1 MIKEKNE
8 ETGEVKVIFSSEEFK
23 KLKIFGGAAAVLLIL
38 SISLAGWAGYSTNA
52 LHAENEL
59 YRSQLKMAD
68 EKMQALENKAK
79 TVEKISGQLQELVRT
94 NGGTVPE
101 NTGMGTGGIGGAS
114 TVPDIAKTA
123 GNKKEDDEKIAVSET
138 PGELLKEMRR
148 LDERLDKQIR
158 LVVALRSEFM
168 NQAYGAVSSV
178 VNPTAE
184 TPNIWPVAGS
194 ISSYYG
200 YRTSPGGIGSTF
212 HEGVDIAG
220 DYGTPISATAAGT
233 VTQAGWVGGYGYL
246 VEVKHADGIVTRYGH
261 NSAVLVYEGQHV
273 DQGSMIALMGS
284 TGNSTGPHC
293 HYEVRIHGEAV
304 DPMYFLPQNYCCL
317 LYTSPSP
324 RD

>member
-123 GNKKEDDEKIAVSET
+123 GNKTEDDEKIAVSET

-184 TPNIWPVAGS
+184 TPNIWPVAGP

-200 YRTSPGGIGSTF
+200 YRISPGGIGSTF

-304 DPMYFLPQNYCCL
+304 DPMYFLPQNY
-317 LYTSPSP
+317 
-324 RD
+324 

>member
-52 LHAENEL
+52 LHTENEL

-101 NTGMGTGGIGGAS
+101 NAEMGTGGIGGAS

-123 GNKKEDDEKIAVSET
+123 GNKKKDDEKIAVSET

-168 NQAYGAVSSV
+168 NQAYGTVSSV
-178 VNPTAE
+178 LNPTAE
-184 TPNIWPVAGS
+184 TPNIWPVMGP

-233 VTQAGWVGGYGYL
+233 VTKAGWVGGYGYL
-246 VEVKHADGIVTRYGH
+246 VEVRHADGIVTRYGH

-304 DPMYFLPQNYCCL
+304 DPMYFLPQNY
-317 LYTSPSP
+317 
-324 RD
+324 

>member
-52 LHAENEL
+52 LHTENEL

-101 NTGMGTGGIGGAS
+101 NAEMGTGGIGGAS

-123 GNKKEDDEKIAVSET
+123 SNKKKDDEKIAVSET

-168 NQAYGAVSSV
+168 NQAYGTVSSV
-178 VNPTAE
+178 LNPTAE
-184 TPNIWPVAGS
+184 TPNIWPIMGP

-233 VTQAGWVGGYGYL
+233 VTKAGWVGGYGYL
-246 VEVKHADGIVTRYGH
+246 VEVRHADGIVTRYGH

-304 DPMYFLPQNYCCL
+304 DPMYFLPQSY
-317 LYTSPSP
+317 
-324 RD
+324 

>member
-38 SISLAGWAGYSTNA
+38 SAGLAGWAAYSTTA

-123 GNKKEDDEKIAVSET
+123 GNKKEDDEKSAVSET

-184 TPNIWPVAGS
+184 TPNIWPVAGP

-304 DPMYFLPQNYCCL
+304 DPMYFLPQNY
-317 LYTSPSP
+317 
-324 RD
+324 

>member
-38 SISLAGWAGYSTNA
+38 SISLAGWAGYNTNA
-52 LHAENEL
+52 LHAENDL
-59 YRSQLKMAD
+59 YRTQLKMAD

-123 GNKKEDDEKIAVSET
+123 GDKKEDDEKIAVSET

-184 TPNIWPVAGS
+184 TPNIWPVAGP

-304 DPMYFLPQNYCCL
+304 DPMYFLPQNY
-317 LYTSPSP
+317 
-324 RD
+324 

>member
-123 GNKKEDDEKIAVSET
+123 GDKKEDDEKIAVSET

-148 LDERLDKQIR
+148 LDERLDKQIH
-158 LVVALRSEFM
+158 LVVALHSEFM

-184 TPNIWPVAGS
+184 TPNIWPVAGP

-246 VEVKHADGIVTRYGH
+246 VEVRHADGIVTRYGH

-304 DPMYFLPQNYCCL
+304 DPMYFLPQSY
-317 LYTSPSP
+317 
-324 RD
+324 

>member
-23 KLKIFGGAAAVLLIL
+23 KLKIFGGATAVLLIL

-94 NGGTVPE
+94 NGGTVTE
-101 NTGMGTGGIGGAS
+101 NTGTGGIGGAS
-114 TVPDIAKTA
+114 TVPDIAKTT
-123 GNKKEDDEKIAVSET
+123 GNKKKDDEKIAVSET

-168 NQAYGAVSSV
+168 NQAYGTVSSV
-178 VNPTAE
+178 LNPTAE
-184 TPNIWPVAGS
+184 TPNIWPVTGP

-233 VTQAGWVGGYGYL
+233 VTKAGWVGGYGYL
-246 VEVKHADGIVTRYGH
+246 VEVRHADGIVTRYGH

-304 DPMYFLPQNYCCL
+304 DPMYFLPQSY
-317 LYTSPSP
+317 
-324 RD
+324 

>member
-148 LDERLDKQIR
+148 LDEHLDKQIR

-184 TPNIWPVAGS
+184 TPNIWPVAGP

-304 DPMYFLPQNYCCL
+304 DPMYFLPQNY
-317 LYTSPSP
+317 
-324 RD
+324 

>member
-23 KLKIFGGAAAVLLIL
+23 RLKIFGGAAAVLLIL
-38 SISLAGWAGYSTNA
+38 SAGLAGWAAYSTTA

-184 TPNIWPVAGS
+184 TPNIWPVAGP

-304 DPMYFLPQNYCCL
+304 DPMYFLPQNY
-317 LYTSPSP
+317 
-324 RD
+324 

>member
-52 LHAENEL
+52 LHTENEL

-101 NTGMGTGGIGGAS
+101 NAEMGTGGIGGAS

-123 GNKKEDDEKIAVSET
+123 SNKKKDDEKIAVSET

-168 NQAYGAVSSV
+168 NQAYGTVSSV
-178 VNPTAE
+178 LNPTAE
-184 TPNIWPVAGS
+184 TPNIWPVMGP

-200 YRTSPGGIGSTF
+200 YRTSPGGIGYTF

-233 VTQAGWVGGYGYL
+233 VTKAGWVGGYGYL
-246 VEVKHADGIVTRYGH
+246 VEVRHADGIVTRYGH

-304 DPMYFLPQNYCCL
+304 DPMYFLPQSY
-317 LYTSPSP
+317 
-324 RD
+324 

>member
-138 PGELLKEMRR
+138 SGELLKEMRR

-178 VNPTAE
+178 VNSTAE
-184 TPNIWPVAGS
+184 TPNIWPVAGP

-304 DPMYFLPQNYCCL
+304 DPMYFLPQNY
-317 LYTSPSP
+317 
-324 RD
+324 

>member
-52 LHAENEL
+52 LHTENEL

-178 VNPTAE
+178 ANPTAE
-184 TPNIWPVAGS
+184 TPNIWPVAGP

-212 HEGVDIAG
+212 HDGVDIAG

-304 DPMYFLPQNYCCL
+304 DPMYFLPQNY
-317 LYTSPSP
+317 
-324 RD
+324 

>member
-184 TPNIWPVAGS
+184 TPNIWPIAGP

-304 DPMYFLPQNYCCL
+304 DPMYFLPQNY
-317 LYTSPSP
+317 
-324 RD
+324 

>member
-101 NTGMGTGGIGGAS
+101 NTEMGTGGIGGAS

-148 LDERLDKQIR
+148 LDELLDKQIR

-184 TPNIWPVAGS
+184 TPNIWPVAGP

-304 DPMYFLPQNYCCL
+304 DPMYFLPQNY
-317 LYTSPSP
+317 
-324 RD
+324 

>member
-101 NTGMGTGGIGGAS
+101 NAEMGTGGIGGAS

-123 GNKKEDDEKIAVSET
+123 GNKKKDDEKIAVSET

-168 NQAYGAVSSV
+168 NQAYGTVSSV
-178 VNPTAE
+178 LNPTAE
-184 TPNIWPVAGS
+184 TPNIWPVMGP

-233 VTQAGWVGGYGYL
+233 VTKAGWVGGYGYL
-246 VEVKHADGIVTRYGH
+246 VEVRHADGIVTRYGH

-304 DPMYFLPQNYCCL
+304 DPMYFLPQSY
-317 LYTSPSP
+317 
-324 RD
+324 

>member
-79 TVEKISGQLQELVRT
+79 TVEKISGQLQELGRT

-184 TPNIWPVAGS
+184 TPNIWPVAGP

-304 DPMYFLPQNYCCL
+304 DPMYFLPQNY
-317 LYTSPSP
+317 
-324 RD
+324 

>member
-79 TVEKISGQLQELVRT
+79 TVEKFSGQLQELVRT

-184 TPNIWPVAGS
+184 TPNIWPVAGP

-304 DPMYFLPQNYCCL
+304 DPMYFLPQNY
-317 LYTSPSP
+317 
-324 RD
+324 

>member
-148 LDERLDKQIR
+148 LDELLDKQIR

-184 TPNIWPVAGS
+184 TPNIWPVAGP

-304 DPMYFLPQNYCCL
+304 DPMYFLPRNY
-317 LYTSPSP
+317 
-324 RD
+324 

>member
-184 TPNIWPVAGS
+184 TPNIWPVAGP

-233 VTQAGWVGGYGYL
+233 VTKAGWVGGYGYL
-246 VEVKHADGIVTRYGH
+246 VEVRHADGIVTRYGH

-304 DPMYFLPQNYCCL
+304 DPMYFLPQSY
-317 LYTSPSP
+317 
-324 RD
+324 

>member
-94 NGGTVPE
+94 NGGKVPE

-123 GNKKEDDEKIAVSET
+123 GNKKEEDDDEKIAVSET

-184 TPNIWPVAGS
+184 TPNIWPVAGP

-304 DPMYFLPQNYCCL
+304 DPMYFLPQSY
-317 LYTSPSP
+317 
-324 RD
+324 

>member
-178 VNPTAE
+178 VNSTAE
-184 TPNIWPVAGS
+184 TPNIWPVAGP

-246 VEVKHADGIVTRYGH
+246 VEVRHADGIVTRYGH

-304 DPMYFLPQNYCCL
+304 DPMYFLPQSY
-317 LYTSPSP
+317 
-324 RD
+324 

>member
-123 GNKKEDDEKIAVSET
+123 GNKKEDDEKIAISET

-184 TPNIWPVAGS
+184 TPNIWPVVGP

-304 DPMYFLPQNYCCL
+304 DPMYFLPQNY
-317 LYTSPSP
+317 
-324 RD
+324 

>member
-8 ETGEVKVIFSSEEFK
+8 ETSEVKVIFSSEEFK

-184 TPNIWPVAGS
+184 TPNIWPVAGP

-304 DPMYFLPQNYCCL
+304 DPMYFLPQNY
-317 LYTSPSP
+317 
-324 RD
+324 

>member
-8 ETGEVKVIFSSEEFK
+8 ETGEVKVICSSEEFK

-38 SISLAGWAGYSTNA
+38 SISLAGWAGYNTNA

-101 NTGMGTGGIGGAS
+101 NTGTGGIGGAS
-114 TVPDIAKTA
+114 TVPDIAKTT
-123 GNKKEDDEKIAVSET
+123 GNKKKDDEEIVVSET

-168 NQAYGAVSSV
+168 NQAYGTVSSV
-178 VNPTAE
+178 LNPTAE
-184 TPNIWPVAGS
+184 TPNIWPVTGP

-233 VTQAGWVGGYGYL
+233 VTKAGWVGGYGYL
-246 VEVKHADGIVTRYGH
+246 VEVRHADGIVTRYGH

-304 DPMYFLPQNYCCL
+304 DPMYFLPQSY
-317 LYTSPSP
+317 
-324 RD
+324 

>member
-184 TPNIWPVAGS
+184 TPNIWPVAGP

-293 HYEVRIHGEAV
+293 HYEVCIHGEAV
-304 DPMYFLPQNYCCL
+304 DPMYFLPQNY
-317 LYTSPSP
+317 
-324 RD
+324 

>member
-79 TVEKISGQLQELVRT
+79 TVEKISGQLQGLVRT

-184 TPNIWPVAGS
+184 TPNIWPVAGP

-304 DPMYFLPQNYCCL
+304 DPMYFLPQNY
-317 LYTSPSP
+317 
-324 RD
+324 

>member
-23 KLKIFGGAAAVLLIL
+23 KLKIFGGAAAMLLIL

-184 TPNIWPVAGS
+184 TPNIWPVAGP

-200 YRTSPGGIGSTF
+200 YRISPGGIGSTF

-304 DPMYFLPQNYCCL
+304 DPMYFLPQNY
-317 LYTSPSP
+317 
-324 RD
+324 

>member
-123 GNKKEDDEKIAVSET
+123 GNKKEDDEKIAVWET

-184 TPNIWPVAGS
+184 TPNIWPVAGP

-304 DPMYFLPQNYCCL
+304 DPMYFLPQNY
-317 LYTSPSP
+317 
-324 RD
+324 

>member
-184 TPNIWPVAGS
+184 TPNIWPVAGP

-246 VEVKHADGIVTRYGH
+246 VEVKHADDIVTRYGH

-304 DPMYFLPQNYCCL
+304 DPMYFLPQNY
-317 LYTSPSP
+317 
-324 RD
+324 

>member
-38 SISLAGWAGYSTNA
+38 SISLAVWAGYSTNA
-52 LHAENEL
+52 LHTENEL

-184 TPNIWPVAGS
+184 TPNIWPVAGP

-233 VTQAGWVGGYGYL
+233 VTKAGWVGGYGYL
-246 VEVKHADGIVTRYGH
+246 VEVRHADGIVTRYGH

-304 DPMYFLPQNYCCL
+304 DPMYFLPQSY
-317 LYTSPSP
+317 
-324 RD
+324 

>member
-23 KLKIFGGAAAVLLIL
+23 KLKIFSGAAAVLLIL

-184 TPNIWPVAGS
+184 TPNIWPVAGP

-304 DPMYFLPQNYCCL
+304 DPMYFLPQNY
-317 LYTSPSP
+317 
-324 RD
+324 

>member
-123 GNKKEDDEKIAVSET
+123 GDKKEDDEKIAVSET

-158 LVVALRSEFM
+158 LVVALHSEFM

-184 TPNIWPVAGS
+184 TPNIWPVAGP

-261 NSAVLVYEGQHV
+261 NSAVLVYEGQYV

-293 HYEVRIHGEAV
+293 HYEVRINGEAV
-304 DPMYFLPQNYCCL
+304 DPMYFLPQSY
-317 LYTSPSP
+317 
-324 RD
+324 

>member
-79 TVEKISGQLQELVRT
+79 IVEKISGQLQELVRT

-158 LVVALRSEFM
+158 LVVALHSEFM

-184 TPNIWPVAGS
+184 TPNIWPVAGP

-304 DPMYFLPQNYCCL
+304 DPMYFLP
-317 LYTSPSP
+317 
-324 RD
+324 

>member
-184 TPNIWPVAGS
+184 TPNIWPVAGP

-212 HEGVDIAG
+212 HEGLDIAG

-304 DPMYFLPQNYCCL
+304 DPMYFLPQNY
-317 LYTSPSP
+317 
-324 RD
+324 

>member
-148 LDERLDKQIR
+148 LDELLDKQIR

-184 TPNIWPVAGS
+184 TPNIWPVAGP

-304 DPMYFLPQNYCCL
+304 DPMYFLPQTY
-317 LYTSPSP
+317 
-324 RD
+324 

>member
-38 SISLAGWAGYSTNA
+38 SISLAGWAGYSTNG
-52 LHAENEL
+52 LHTENEL

-101 NTGMGTGGIGGAS
+101 NAEMGTGGIGGAS

-123 GNKKEDDEKIAVSET
+123 SNKKKDDEKIAVSET

-168 NQAYGAVSSV
+168 NQAYGTVSSV
-178 VNPTAE
+178 LNPTAE
-184 TPNIWPVAGS
+184 TPNIWPVMGP

-233 VTQAGWVGGYGYL
+233 VTKAGWVGGYGYL
-246 VEVKHADGIVTRYGH
+246 VEVRHADGIVTRYGH

-304 DPMYFLPQNYCCL
+304 DPMYFLPQSY
-317 LYTSPSP
+317 
-324 RD
+324 

>member
-114 TVPDIAKTA
+114 TVPNIAKTA

-184 TPNIWPVAGS
+184 TPNIWPVAGP

-304 DPMYFLPQNYCCL
+304 DPMYFLPQSY
-317 LYTSPSP
+317 
-324 RD
+324 

>member
-148 LDERLDKQIR
+148 LDELLDKQIR

-184 TPNIWPVAGS
+184 TPNIWPVAGP

-304 DPMYFLPQNYCCL
+304 DPMYFLPQSY
-317 LYTSPSP
+317 
-324 RD
+324 

>member
-38 SISLAGWAGYSTNA
+38 SISLAGWAGYSTIA

-148 LDERLDKQIR
+148 LDELLDKQIR

-184 TPNIWPVAGS
+184 TPNIWPVAGP

-304 DPMYFLPQNYCCL
+304 DPMYFLPQNY
-317 LYTSPSP
+317 
-324 RD
+324 